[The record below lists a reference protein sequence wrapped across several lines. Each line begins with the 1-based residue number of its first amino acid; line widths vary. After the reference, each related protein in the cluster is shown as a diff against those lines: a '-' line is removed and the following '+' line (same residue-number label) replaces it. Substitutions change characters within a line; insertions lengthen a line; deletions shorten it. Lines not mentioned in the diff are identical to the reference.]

1 MELTEWRVL
10 IRLARGQHVQQQH
23 ENEAERQEQQREVEK
38 LFCEVS
44 ELRMA
49 LRTGKKAMERD
60 EVLTEHKM
68 DGCGKWDAASCRDCN
83 LVRAD

>member
-38 LFCEVS
+38 LTF
-44 ELRMA
+44 RIIA
-49 LRTGKKAMERD
+49 NYNKAKSKGFFK
-60 EVLTEHKM
+60 LNPP
-68 DGCGKWDAASCRDCN
+68 G
-83 LVRAD
+83 

>member
-1 MELTEWRVL
+1 MF

-23 ENEAERQEQQREVEK
+23 ENEAERQEQQREMEK

>member
-38 LFCEVS
+38 LTFRIIANYNKGS
-44 ELRMA
+44 TPFSWTA
-49 LRTGKKAMERD
+49 T
-60 EVLTEHKM
+60 
-68 DGCGKWDAASCRDCN
+68 
-83 LVRAD
+83 ADSILEKLQRLCSHISGT